1 MTAQDWKDLL
11 LAANPILLAV
21 VAYMQSKKTSEVKR
35 EVRETKGNT
44 EAIHTLVNGQST
56 AKDGEIAQ
64 YARRIAELTG
74 RADDVRTAEIKEQA
88 YLDKQAAQQRST
100 PKETP

>member
-1 MTAQDWKDLL
+1 MTPQDWKDLL

-21 VAYMQSKKTSEVKR
+21 VAYLQSKKTSEVKR

-56 AKDGEIAQ
+56 AQIGEIALL
-64 YARRIAELTG
+64 ARKVAELTG
-74 RADDVRTAEIKEQA
+74 NLDDIKTAEVKEQA
-88 YLDKQAAQQRST
+88 YLDKQAAQQRT
-100 PKETP
+100 TKEN